1 MLKEADYSAT
11 PESTGESHFANILTK
26 GTDVRIPDQADT
38 AWLEE
43 KKKLMDAQRFNDLP
57 FGREQRTVLKKV
69 RLADEFAKSIQTGH
83 DSNDRMKI
91 LEQAAK
97 DGLAASADGKLTLQ
111 TEVGKLIAATK
122 NIGSADSKKLSKILK
137 PLNIS
142 RDHTKEFKK
151 RFISKPELKTVD
163 FRNKVITFL
172 LVNAKNKG
180 KPMSQFELDSG
191 SNLVEKKKI
200 AFDTASK
207 KMKDEFYIDLKLNG
221 IVPIAVAVEEARLT
235 GEDLNG
241 FKLPRM
247 PANFRD
253 PDVIP
258 LGIIQPV
265 GSMGKSAHDR
275 QFTGIDIRGLSSG
288 IMAISPASVA

>member
-1 MLKEADYSAT
+1 
-11 PESTGESHFANILTK
+11 
-26 GTDVRIPDQADT
+26 
-38 AWLEE
+38 
-43 KKKLMDAQRFNDLP
+43 
-57 FGREQRTVLKKV
+57 
-69 RLADEFAKSIQTGH
+69 
-83 DSNDRMKI
+83 
-91 LEQAAK
+91 
-97 DGLAASADGKLTLQ
+97 
-111 TEVGKLIAATK
+111 
-122 NIGSADSKKLSKILK
+122 
-137 PLNIS
+137 
-142 RDHTKEFKK
+142 
-151 RFISKPELKTVD
+151 
-163 FRNKVITFL
+163 
-172 LVNAKNKG
+172 
-180 KPMSQFELDSG
+180 
-191 SNLVEKKKI
+191 
-200 AFDTASK
+200 
-207 KMKDEFYIDLKLNG
+207 MKDEFYIDLKLNG